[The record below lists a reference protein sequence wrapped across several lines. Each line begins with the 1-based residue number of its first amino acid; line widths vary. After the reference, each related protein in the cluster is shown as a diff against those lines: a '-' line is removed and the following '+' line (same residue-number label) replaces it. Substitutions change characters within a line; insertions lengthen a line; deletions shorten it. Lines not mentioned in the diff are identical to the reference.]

1 MSGTEWFL
9 DTNVLLYL
17 LSGDDAQAGFAFATP
32 FSDLVCRKP
41 ACREAFMNYSDTLAA
56 LRSASPC
63 DLFRLRAAID
73 PVLEQPGRMQTV
85 HARLRPDVRT
95 PANSRTTH

>member
-1 MSGTEWFL
+1 MSGAERFL

-17 LSGDDAQAGFAFATP
+17 LSGDEARAGFAFATP
-32 FSDLVCRKP
+32 FSDLACRKP
-41 ACREAFMNYSDTLAA
+41 ACRDAFMNFSDTLAA
-56 LRSASPC
+56 LTSASAF

-73 PVLEQPGRMQTV
+73 RVLDQPGRMQTV
-85 HARLRPDVRT
+85 HARFRPDVRT

>member
-9 DTNVLLYL
+9 DTSVLLYL
-17 LSGDDAQAGFAFATP
+17 LSGDEARAGFAFATP
-32 FSDLVCRKP
+32 FSDLAYRKP
-41 ACREAFMNYSDTLAA
+41 ACRDAFMNFSDALAA
-56 LRSASPC
+56 LTSASAS

-73 PVLEQPGRMQTV
+73 RVLDQPGRMQTV

-95 PANSRTTH
+95 PANLRTTH